1 MNKYL
6 LILPFLFLFHA
17 VTAVKAD
24 DVATI
29 RSFLDSKTDDVEV
42 LHGVYMACLFLT
54 RTGTEDAV
62 PVLKQLLDDER
73 LVTVTK
79 TALANIQPAPE
90 PELDSLTLFR
100 AKRLTTDSILLAWF
114 LLPRENQ
121 DPFLFGMLRKDCE
134 VPFKITLRVVLE
146 SKSEDTGTVVLDNMG
161 NLPVEKQAALVR
173 NLGARKDT
181 VIVPRL
187 IELAQGDRVELQ
199 LAAVEALGEIG
210 DLRAVDLLLLAA
222 ASENAE
228 LAKTATESLRLF
240 QGDEFDTKIVA
251 LLDNADKK
259 LRLVALNV
267 IGARQIAVATDKVKA
282 LFANSDTEIRAAA
295 YKAFALSATATAAD
309 IRTLIAP
316 KSEGA
321 QDAVR
326 EAILI
331 LCRKTAD
338 RENVVNL
345 FAEALQ
351 TADSQTGSFYLDCLF
366 QVGGDKAS
374 AALASVAMGI
384 DDALTDKA
392 TKLLGLWLTP
402 DVAPHLILI
411 AEKHPV
417 ERYRV
422 RALSGY
428 LRVIQQMGLSV
439 GQKVRMAEKALAVAV
454 RDADKQRARETLD
467 RFQKM
472 MKGTPIFDGKTFD
485 GWEFRGNEKWFR
497 IEDGAIVGG
506 SLKEPIPH
514 NEFLASKKE
523 YGDFTLHAECKAV
536 GNGCNGGIQF
546 RSIRTPTDS
555 RHSSEMIGYQAD
567 MTDTAAYWGAIY
579 DESRRNR
586 FVAEPKSELIESI
599 FRPNDWNEYKIV
611 CRGNNVKLFLNGTL
625 TVDYTETDADIPA
638 RGFIGLQIHSG
649 SPSEASYRNVR
660 IEE

>member
-6 LILPFLFLFHA
+6 LTLSFLFLFHA

-24 DVATI
+24 DVAVI
-29 RSFLDSKTDDVEV
+29 RSFLDSKTDNVEV
-42 LHGVYMACLFLT
+42 LHKVYLACLSLT

-73 LVTVTK
+73 FITVAK
-79 TALANIQPAPE
+79 TALANIQQPGLAQRE
-90 PELDSLTLFR
+90 PTQDEE
-100 AKRLTTDSILLAWF
+100 KRLPTLTDALKEDSKI
-114 LLPRENQ
+114 
-121 DPFLFGMLRKDCE
+121 
-134 VPFKITLRVVLE
+134 PFKMTLRAVLE

-199 LAAVEALGEIG
+199 LAAVEALGETG
-210 DLRAVDLLLLAA
+210 DLRAVDLLLSVVAA
-222 ASENAE
+222 DINAE
-228 LAKTATESLRLF
+228 LAQTAITALKRF
-240 QGDEFDTKIVA
+240 QGDEFDKKVVA
-251 LLDNADKK
+251 VFSEVSAVFNDRYKK
-259 LRLVALNV
+259 RQLVALEL
-267 IGARQIAVATDKVKA
+267 IGERCIASTNDKVKT
-282 LFANSDTEIRAAA
+282 LFSESDTVIRAAA

-309 IRTLIAP
+309 IRTLLAQ

-326 EAILI
+326 EALLI

-374 AALASVAMGI
+374 AVLASAAMGT

-392 TKLLGLWLTP
+392 TQLLGLWITP

-428 LRVIQQMGLSV
+428 LRVIQQMGLSL
-439 GQKVRMAEKALAVAV
+439 GQKVRMAEKALAVAS
-454 RDADKQRARETLD
+454 RDADKQRATETLD

-485 GWEFRGNEKWFR
+485 GWEFRNNEKWFR

-506 SLKEPIPH
+506 TFEGPIPH
-514 NEFLASKKE
+514 NEFVVSKKE
-523 YGDFTLHAECKAV
+523 YGDFMLHIECKSI
-536 GNGCNGGIQF
+536 GKGCNGGIQF
-546 RSIRTPTDS
+546 RSVRTPADGPKS
-555 RHSSEMIGYQAD
+555 HEMIGYQAD
-567 MTDTAAYWGAIY
+567 MGDNIHLWGALY

-586 FVAEPKSELIESI
+586 FLVKPPVEWIESI
-599 FRPNDWNEYKIV
+599 LRPDDWNEYTIICK
-611 CRGNNVKLFLNGTL
+611 GSNVKLFLNGIL
-625 TVDYTETDADIPA
+625 TVDYTETDPDIPS

-649 SPSEASYRNVR
+649 PPSETWYRNIR